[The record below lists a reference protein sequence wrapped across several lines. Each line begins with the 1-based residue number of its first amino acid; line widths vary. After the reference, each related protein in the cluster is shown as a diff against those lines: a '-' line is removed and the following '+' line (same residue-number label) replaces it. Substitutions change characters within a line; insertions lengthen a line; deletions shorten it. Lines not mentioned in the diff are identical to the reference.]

1 MRPEE
6 VKLLLWALVPA
17 AAVLVPLTAAG
28 QVAPVALVLVL
39 CAMAGGCAFAL
50 KRRAALERERLV
62 ERRLE
67 IRDLGDRVRRG
78 EAKLAAADRIIESL
92 PDPVFLLNAEGRVI
106 RANPAATTLTD
117 APIAGRFLS
126 DSLRHPELLAAV
138 ERAGET
144 HAAQTVELTLPV
156 PVECAYLARVEPVDP
171 GAGEEDAALL
181 ISLQD
186 VTTVLRS
193 ERMRVDFV
201 ANVSHE
207 LRTPLTSL
215 VGFIETLRGP
225 ARDDAEAHDKFLGIM
240 QDQANRMLRLLQDL
254 LSLSRIE
261 MDEHTRPR
269 GRVVIEE
276 VIGSITDLLAFKARS
291 RGMRFRIDLPGD
303 LPPVLGDEDQL
314 MQVFQNL
321 VENAIKYGDEDTS
334 ITIQGER
341 RGDGRL
347 AISVIDKGRGIPR
360 DHLPRLTERFYR
372 VDPARSREMGGTG
385 LGLAIVKHIVNRHRG
400 RLAIDSQEGVGST
413 FTVTL
418 PLAES
423 TPRSLDAAS

>member
-1 MRPEE
+1 MKREE
-6 VKLLLWALVPA
+6 LKLLFWALVPA
-17 AAVLVPLTAAG
+17 GAVLVPLVAAG
-28 QVAPVALVLVL
+28 QVAPVALPLVL
-39 CAMAGGCAFAL
+39 AALAGGAAFAL
-50 KRRAALERERLV
+50 RRRALI
-62 ERRLE
+62 ERRRLA
-67 IRDLGDRVRRG
+67 DRRG
-78 EAKLAAADRIIESL
+78 EIERLREDLAQRAAKLASADRIIESL
-92 PDPVFLLNAEGRVI
+92 PDPVFLLNAEGRVL
-106 RANPAATTLTD
+106 RANPAATALTD
-117 APIAGRFLS
+117 TPITGRFLS

-138 ERAGET
+138 ERAGES
-144 HAAQTVELTLPV
+144 HAAQSVELTLPV

-171 GAGEEDAALL
+171 GAGVEDAALL

-225 ARDDAEAHDKFLGIM
+225 ARDDPDAREKFLAIM
-240 QDQANRMLRLLQDL
+240 QDQSGRMLRLLRDL

-269 GRVVIEE
+269 GRVRIDE
-276 VIGSITDLLAFKARS
+276 VIASVTDLLAFKARS
-291 RGMRFRIDLPGD
+291 RGIRFRVELPAD

-321 VENAIKYGDEDTS
+321 VENAIKYGEQDS
-334 ITIQGER
+334 SVTIQGER

-347 AISVIDKGRGIPR
+347 AVSVIDKGRGIPR

-400 RLAIDSQEGVGST
+400 RLTIDSQEGVGST

-423 TPRSLDAAS
+423 TKRALDAAS